1 MHNAAT
7 IHLLVLC
14 SLLAAAH
21 AAKLN
26 VDASKVVQQVLLVQI
41 ASHQA
46 QLPVTAPNRDA
57 IGSQLTFFVLV
68 RS

>member
-7 IHLLVLC
+7 IHVLILC

-21 AAKLN
+21 AAKLS
-26 VDASKVVQQVLLVQI
+26 VDASKVVQQVLLVQS
-41 ASHQA
+41 ANHQA
-46 QLPVTAPNRDA
+46 QLPVTAPHRDA
-57 IGSQLTFFVLV
+57 IDSQLTFFVLV